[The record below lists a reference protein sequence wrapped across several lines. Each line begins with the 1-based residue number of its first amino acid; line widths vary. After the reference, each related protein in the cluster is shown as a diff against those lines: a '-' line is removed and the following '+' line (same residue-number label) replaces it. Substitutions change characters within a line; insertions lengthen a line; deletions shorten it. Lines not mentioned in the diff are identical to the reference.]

1 MVKPE
6 KGKPVSIRKI
16 IRFIRRIHADVR
28 QKYHSGRDTE
38 CHYENRRRTG
48 AVYDCSGKGVKMVS
62 GRQ

>member
-16 IRFIRRIHADVR
+16 IRFIRRIHARCAPEV
-28 QKYHSGRDTE
+28 SGRDTE

-48 AVYDCSGKGVKMVS
+48 AIYDCSGKGVKMVS
-62 GRQ
+62 GR